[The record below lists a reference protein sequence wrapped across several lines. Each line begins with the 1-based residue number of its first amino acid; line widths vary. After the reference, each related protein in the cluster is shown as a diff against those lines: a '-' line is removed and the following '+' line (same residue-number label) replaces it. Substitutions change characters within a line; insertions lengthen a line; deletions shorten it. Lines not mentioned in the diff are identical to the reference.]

1 MPMLLTRLIKLP
13 LRYKPWRP
21 AHLALILDDVI
32 GLSTQPILPDEDHL
46 KAVIAWIGHA
56 QDQRLGYADEGGVS
70 AGWSFEDGW
79 LPSYPET
86 SGYIIETLLAAAK
99 VLADP
104 TLIVRAERIV
114 DWELSIQ
121 NSTGSFPGHFGEV
134 GSKPVIFNTGQIM
147 HGMIAGYSAFD
158 RIECLEAAVRAGHWM
173 LSQQDD
179 DGCWRRS
186 EHNDTPH
193 TYNARSAW
201 ALLRTGLIA
210 NEKLLVE
217 SAIKNI
223 HWALTQQTVSAWF
236 KTNAFTEKGLPFTH
250 NIAYAIRG
258 ILESGLLLDNEE
270 MINAAIKAAK
280 EIARQQRIDGWLAGT
295 YDDNWVPMANYC
307 CLTGLAQMTII
318 WQRLIHTQGI
328 DELKMPVERGI
339 DFIKTNHHLSSKYD
353 YQRGAIAGS
362 APIWGRYSMFEYPN
376 WAAKFFADAL
386 MLKLARINIPE

>member
-1 MPMLLTRLIKLP
+1 MLLTRLINLP

-21 AHLALILDDVI
+21 AHLALIVDDLT
-32 GLSTQPILPDEDHL
+32 GLSKQPKLSDEEHL
-46 KAVIAWIGHA
+46 KSVIAWLGYA
-56 QDQRLGYADEGGVS
+56 QDQRIGYADEGGVS

-104 TLIVRAERIV
+104 TLTVRAERIV

-121 NSTGSFPGHFGEV
+121 NETGSFPGHFGEA

-147 HGMIAGYSAFD
+147 HGMIAGYLAFD
-158 RIECLEAAVRAGHWM
+158 RDECLEAAVRAGHWM
-173 LSQQDD
+173 VLQQDD

-193 TYNARSAW
+193 TYNTRSAW
-201 ALLRTGLIA
+201 ALLRTGLFA
-210 NEKLLVE
+210 NEKVLVD

-223 HWALTQQTVSAWF
+223 QWALTQQTASGWF

-270 MINAAIKAAK
+270 MINAAIKAAN
-280 EIARQQRIDGWLAGT
+280 AQAAQQQADGWLAGV
-295 YDDNWVPMANYC
+295 YADNWEPKAHYC
-307 CLTGLAQMTII
+307 CLTGLAQMSII

-328 DELKMPVERGI
+328 DELKLPVARGL
-339 DFIKTNHHLSSKYD
+339 DFIKSNHRINSNYA

-386 MLKLARINIPE
+386 MLKIANINIPE

>member
-1 MPMLLTRLIKLP
+1 MLLSRLIQLP

-21 AHLALILDDVI
+21 AHLALIVDDLTR
-32 GLSTQPILPDEDHL
+32 LSKQPLLADQDHL
-46 KAVIAWIGHA
+46 KAVIAWICLA
-56 QDQRLGYADEGGVS
+56 QDQRLGHVDEGGVS

-104 TLIVRAERIV
+104 ELITRAARIV
-114 DWELSIQ
+114 DWELSLQ
-121 NSTGSFPGHFGEV
+121 NATGSFPGHFGEI

-147 HGMIAGYSAFD
+147 HGMIAGFLAFGRD
-158 RIECLEAAVRAGHWM
+158 ECLEAAVRAGRWM
-173 LSQQDD
+173 VLQQDD

-186 EHNDTPH
+186 VHNDTPH
-193 TYNARSAW
+193 TYNTRSAW
-201 ALLRTGLIA
+201 ALLRTGLLA
-210 NEKLLVE
+210 NEKALVAA
-217 SAIKNI
+217 AIKNI
-223 HWALTQQTVSAWF
+223 HWALTQQTGSGWF

-258 ILESGLLLDNEE
+258 VLESGLLLDNEA
-270 MINAAIKAAK
+270 MINGAIKAAQ
-280 EIARQQRIDGWLAGT
+280 AQAAQQRDDGWLAGV
-295 YDDNWVPMANYC
+295 YADNWVPKAHYC
-307 CLTGLAQMTII
+307 CLTGLAQMSII
-318 WQRLIHTQGI
+318 WQRLIDTQGI
-328 DELKMPVERGI
+328 DELKLPVVRGL
-339 DFIKTNHHLSSKYD
+339 DFIKSNHHVTAKYA

-386 MLKLARINIPE
+386 MLKMAPINIPE